1 MDFPKMML
9 VEQQFEA
16 PALTD
21 IPGGVKKEISQ
32 LGLESTLRPGD
43 SIAITVGSRGIANM
57 ALIIKSL
64 VKELRLLGA
73 EPFIIPAM
81 GSHGGGT
88 AEGQLAIVEGYGVT
102 EDFVGAPIKSS
113 MEVVQVGSTS
123 EGVPVFCDRHAYRA
137 DHVAVV
143 NRVRPHTDFFGP
155 IQSGLH
161 KMMLIGMGKHHG
173 AQIYH
178 RAIQD
183 YSWDRIIRAVGTEVI
198 KKCKVAF
205 GLGIVENQIYTTAS
219 IHGVA
224 PAEFYPREVELQA
237 LSQSLMPSIPFE
249 KLDLLIIDQIGKNIS
264 GAGMDTN
271 IIGRKY
277 NDHRADPSETPKVT
291 RIYVRGLTEQ
301 SHGNAS
307 GIGLAEFC
315 HQKVVDQ
322 MDKASTDLNCICGF
336 HPSGAAV
343 PITLPTDTQAL
354 ETALGTVGYVEPQN
368 AKVVWINNT
377 LEIKKIAVSEALAEQ
392 VRAQT
397 GLKIIQ
403 DAQPMQF
410 DIQGDLLPMLQTH
423 CASSA
428 GRDE

>member
-1 MDFPKMML
+1 MSFPKMML
-9 VEQQFEA
+9 VKQKFDA
-16 PALTD
+16 PKLAD
-21 IPGGVKKEISQ
+21 IPGAIKAEVAG
-32 LGLESTLRPGD
+32 LGLDKVIRPGQTV
-43 SIAITVGSRGIANM
+43 AVTVGSRGIANM

-64 VKELRLLGA
+64 AAELKALGA

-88 AEGQLAIVEGYGVT
+88 AEGQRAIVEGYGVT
-102 EDFVGAPIKSS
+102 EEYVGAPIKAT
-113 MEVVQVGSTS
+113 MEVEQIGQTP
-123 EGVPVFCDRHAYRA
+123 EGVPVFCDKYAYEA

-143 NRVRPHTDFFGP
+143 NRVKPHTDFFGP

-183 YSWDRIIRAVGTEVI
+183 YSWDHIITAVGREVI
-198 KKCKVAF
+198 KKCKVVM
-205 GLGIVENQIYTTAS
+205 GLALIENQLDQTAS
-219 IHGVA
+219 IHGVK
-224 PAEFYPREVELQA
+224 PNEFYRKEVELQA
-237 LSQSLMPSIPFE
+237 LSQSLMPRIPFD

-291 RIYVRGLTEQ
+291 RIYVRGLTEET
-301 SHGNAS
+301 HGNAS

-315 HQKVVDQ
+315 HQRVVDQ
-322 MDKASTDLNCICGF
+322 MDRAVTDLNCICGF

-343 PITLPTDTQAL
+343 PITLPSDAL
-354 ETALGTVGYVEPQN
+354 AMETALSTVGYVEPEK
-368 AKVVWINNT
+368 AKVVWIKNT
-377 LEIKKIAVSEALAEQ
+377 LDIGVIAASEALADQ
-392 VRAQT
+392 VRDRADLEVIAPAAT
-397 GLKIIQ
+397 L
-403 DAQPMQF
+403 AF
-410 DIQGDLLPMLQTH
+410 DDNGDLIPVWDDRAHGNGNQ
-423 CASSA
+423 AS
-428 GRDE
+428 

>member
-1 MDFPKMML
+1 MVNVMNFPKMML
-9 VEQQFEA
+9 VEQSCEG
-16 PALTD
+16 PELTD
-21 IPGGVKKEISQ
+21 IPGGVKKEIYE
-32 LGLESTLRPGD
+32 LGLESTIRPGD
-43 SIAITVGSRGIANM
+43 SIAITVGSRGIANI
-57 ALIIKSL
+57 ALIIQSL

-73 EPFIIPAM
+73 EPLIIPAM

-102 EDFVGAPIKSS
+102 EDYVGAPIKSS

-123 EGVPVFCDRHAYRA
+123 EGVPVFCDRHASRA

-143 NRVRPHTDFFGP
+143 NRIRPHTDFFGP

-183 YSWDRIIRAVGTEVI
+183 YSWDHIIRAVGTEVI
-198 KKCKVAF
+198 KTCKVAF
-205 GLGIVENQIYTTAS
+205 GLGIVENQKYTTAS

-224 PAEFYPREVELQA
+224 PADFYPREIELQA

-249 KLDLLIIDQIGKNIS
+249 KIDLLIIDQIGKNIS

-271 IIGRKY
+271 VIGRKY

-301 SHGNAS
+301 THGNAS

-343 PITLPTDTQAL
+343 PITLPSDIQAL
-354 ETALGTVGYVEPQN
+354 ETALSTVGYLEPQN
-368 AKVVWINNT
+368 AKVVWIHNT
-377 LEIKKIAVSEALAEQ
+377 LEIQKIAVSEALGEQ

-397 GLKIIQ
+397 GLKIVR

-410 DIQGDLLPMLQTH
+410 DDQGDLRPMLQTL
-423 CASSA
+423 CAS
-428 GRDE
+428 

>member
-32 LGLESTLRPGD
+32 LGLESTIRPGD

-64 VKELRLLGA
+64 VNELRLLGA

-198 KKCKVAF
+198 KKCKVAL

-224 PAEFYPREVELQA
+224 PAEFYLREVELQA

-249 KLDLLIIDQIGKNIS
+249 KLDLLIIDEIGKNIS

-410 DIQGDLLPMLQTH
+410 DIQGDLLPMLQTQ

>member
-1 MDFPKMML
+1 MDFPKMMI
-9 VEQQFEA
+9 VEQEFEV
-16 PALTD
+16 PALRD
-21 IPGGVKKEISQ
+21 IPAGVEKEISQ
-32 LGLESTLRPGD
+32 LGLGSNIHPGD

-57 ALIIKSL
+57 ALIIKTL

-88 AEGQLAIVEGYGVT
+88 VEGQLAIVEGYGVT
-102 EDFVGAPIKSS
+102 EDYVGAPVKSS
-113 MEVVQVGSTS
+113 MEVVQVGSTP
-123 EGVPVFCDRHAYRA
+123 EGVPVFCDRHAFEA

-143 NRVRPHTDFFGP
+143 NRIKPHTDYFGP

-183 YSWDRIIRAVGTEVI
+183 YSWDYIIRAVGTEMI

-205 GLGIVENQIYTTAS
+205 GLGIIENQIDSTAS

-224 PAEFYPREVELQA
+224 PVEFYQREVELQA

-249 KLDLLIIDQIGKNIS
+249 KIDLLIIDEIGKNIS

-277 NDHRADPSETPKVT
+277 NDHRADPCETPKVT
-291 RIYVRGLTEQ
+291 RIYVRSLTEQ
-301 SHGNAS
+301 THGNAS
-307 GIGLAEFC
+307 GIGVAEFC

-322 MDKASTDLNCICGF
+322 MDRAITDLNCICGF
-336 HPSGAAV
+336 HPSAAAV
-343 PITLPTDTQAL
+343 PIALQTDTQAL
-354 ETALGTVGYVEPQN
+354 ETALNTVGYVEPQN
-368 AKVVWINNT
+368 SKVVWIKNT
-377 LEIKKIAVSEALAEQ
+377 LEIKQIAVSEALAEQ
-392 VRAQT
+392 VRSQK

-403 DAQPMQF
+403 DAQTMQF
-410 DIQGDLLPMLQTH
+410 DSHGDLLPILQKN
-423 CASSA
+423 SA
-428 GRDE
+428 P

>member
-1 MDFPKMML
+1 MNFPKMML
-9 VEQQFEA
+9 VEQHFEG
-16 PALTD
+16 PELTD
-21 IPGGVKKEISQ
+21 IPGGLKKELSQ
-32 LGLESTLRPGD
+32 LGLESTIRPGD
-43 SIAITVGSRGIANM
+43 SIAITVGSRGIANI

-102 EDFVGAPIKSS
+102 EDYVGAPIKSS

-123 EGVPVFCDRHAYRA
+123 EGVPVFCDRHASRA

-143 NRVRPHTDFFGP
+143 NRIRPHTDFFGP

-183 YSWDRIIRAVGTEVI
+183 YSWDHIIRAVGTEVI
-198 KKCKVAF
+198 NTCKVAF
-205 GLGIVENQIYTTAS
+205 GLGIVENQKYTTAS

-224 PAEFYPREVELQA
+224 PADFYPREVALQA

-249 KLDLLIIDQIGKNIS
+249 KLDLLIIDEIGKNIS

-291 RIYVRGLTEQ
+291 RIYVRGLTGQ
-301 SHGNAS
+301 THGNAS

-354 ETALGTVGYVEPQN
+354 EIALSTVGYVEPQN

-377 LEIKKIAVSEALAEQ
+377 LEIQKIAVSEALGEQ
-392 VRAQT
+392 VRARRR
-397 GLKIIQ
+397 LKIMR

-410 DIQGDLLPMLQTH
+410 DDQGDLLPMLPTQ
-423 CASSA
+423 CAS
-428 GRDE
+428 